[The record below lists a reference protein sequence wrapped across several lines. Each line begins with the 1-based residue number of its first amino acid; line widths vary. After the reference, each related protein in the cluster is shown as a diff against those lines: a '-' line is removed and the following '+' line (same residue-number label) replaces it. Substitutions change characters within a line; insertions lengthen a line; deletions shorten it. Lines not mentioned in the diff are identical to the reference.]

1 MSNHICETSS
11 FQSSTLG
18 YQIMFF
24 FDSRAPGT
32 QTRSN
37 FIKMTAQFLNRK
49 LIRGA
54 LAEIFVDSYFQA
66 KPFVPNLYQ
75 KRNKFFDLIFALCQ
89 NPHGSKSSFTE
100 SKRNAISI
108 SNSNSEKNDGKI
120 CLLKWNVNFYRWA
133 MSQFCNCISIHN
145 LIGNTIEILVD
156 LNVRTH
162 IHDNRQRFKGSE

>member
-75 KRNKFFDLIFALCQ
+75 KRNKFFDLIFTLYL
-89 NPHGSKSSFTE
+89 E
-100 SKRNAISI
+100 SLRL
-108 SNSNSEKNDGKI
+108 KI
-120 CLLKWNVNFYRWA
+120 EFYRVA
-133 MSQFCNCISIHN
+133 NKTKPFIDRYKNFI
-145 LIGNTIEILVD
+145 
-156 LNVRTH
+156 
-162 IHDNRQRFKGSE
+162 